1 MCDNFLKAENQNY
14 VVNTKDFLSLV
25 MESIILLGHVN
36 FFMIKMTR
44 GRNTQKDLHSLCQ
57 TVILLPLCF
66 QGMTSKRKSGKRR
79 NRQNL
84 LHIPFLNCRNTQEI
98 KIRKGAAK
106 QSISFCPRAT
116 NTNHYI
122 AHNIKTTDNT
132 GINKHNKYKALRHTI
147 YQDILQ
153 IQE

>member
-57 TVILLPLCF
+57 AVILLPLCF
-66 QGMTSKRKSGKRR
+66 SGMTSQRKSGKRR
-79 NRQNL
+79 NHQNL

-106 QSISFCPRAT
+106 QSVSFCPRAT

-147 YQDILQ
+147 YQDIL
-153 IQE
+153 